1 VFGAV
6 DLRERARDSRNG
18 AAQNALPSP
27 REVRTVCPMR
37 ATRSIGSA
45 LLFASALVV
54 CASSSV
60 AHADRVAPEADPAS
74 SLPACI
80 GVATE
85 ARYVPYGYNHIV
97 RLVNGCS
104 KAATCSV
111 STDVNPQAT
120 SVDVAAAATVDV
132 LTFTASPAQTF
143 HARVTC
149 KLH

>member
-1 VFGAV
+1 M
-6 DLRERARDSRNG
+6 RPARIIVSSVV
-18 AAQNALPSP
+18 AAIVGVVVAS
-27 REVRTVCPMR
+27 T
-37 ATRSIGSA
+37 S
-45 LLFASALVV
+45 ASAQSD
-54 CASSSV
+54 AG
-60 AHADRVAPEADPAS
+60 AS

-80 GVATE
+80 GVGTE

-97 RLVNGCS
+97 LLKNGCS

-111 STDVNPQAT
+111 STDVNPQPTAVEVASAT
-120 SVDVAAAATVDV
+120 NVEV

>member
-1 VFGAV
+1 
-6 DLRERARDSRNG
+6 
-18 AAQNALPSP
+18 
-27 REVRTVCPMR
+27 MR
-37 ATRSIGSA
+37 ATRRPTTLERLSISA
-45 LLFASALVV
+45 LMIASVVVASAS
-54 CASSSV
+54 ASSSV
-60 AHADRVAPEADPAS
+60 AQADPAA

-104 KAATCSV
+104 KAATCAV
-111 STDVNPQAT
+111 ATDVNPQAT
-120 SVDVAAAATVDV
+120 SVDVASAATVDV